1 MSPSVALSLTLS
13 IQLKA
18 LTRGWRRQNREFQE
32 KSRHVSIRKV
42 TVLNDRRYARL
53 PSSDRVASL
62 WSIPLG
68 THRRQHKE
76 RHVAS

>member
-42 TVLNDRRYARL
+42 TVLMSSMTVVTRGYLVLIESPASGQSRLERTEDNTRR
-53 PSSDRVASL
+53 D
-62 WSIPLG
+62 
-68 THRRQHKE
+68 T
-76 RHVAS
+76 